1 MSLQVWLPLNGDLH
15 NQGLSNLQFSLAN
28 STQTV
33 IDDNG
38 KIGKCFKNQ
47 GTTSDGIY
55 SNSTINLSST
65 LSMFCWFKF
74 DSIGSNNINAMIT
87 QCATANKEGFILFL
101 HKSSTTSGYL
111 AVENGASTNLYK
123 GSTLLQAG
131 QWYHGGFTYDGA
143 NLKLYLNGRLD
154 GEWNNIGGTTLNTYI
169 GIFLWAIRADR
180 TPPIGSSYHFAGYLN
195 DVRIYDHCL
204 SNKEIEE
211 ISKGLV
217 LHYKLDN
224 IINNII
230 YDCSGYNHNGSVIGP
245 FTFNNV
251 PSRYEKSITMNNTN
265 TTNHIECN
273 DVINLPI
280 NGITVSFWAYTEK
293 TNNYVLYID
302 QNMSFAVNSSGGS
315 FYVSRASSAGFPM
328 TEFKTNQWNHVVLI
342 RNEDTYKAYIN
353 GKNIPRSQSN
363 NYWTHQVSNIYL
375 LNRKYNNNYA
385 ANASVSD
392 FRMYATELTE
402 SQIQE
407 LYQTSMAIDNNGNGY
422 AREIIEDNN
431 LNITKTGQFHGNKLI
446 DNTANTIASI
456 TKNKELKVNNFYEY

>member
-1 MSLQVWLPLNGDLH
+1 MSLQIWLPFNGDLH

-47 GTTSDGIY
+47 GTASDGIY

-230 YDCSGYNHNGSVIGP
+230 YDCSGYHNNGQIVNTITLINNTSRYAKSTNIVKNAYIKCTPFYFNTNQWTVSHWYYKPSNPTAYECFYCLSKGNGSDANKKFAAMPNSGRIWYKGESGSISISQLQIG
-245 FTFNNV
+245 TWTLLTLVSNGTTVTVYQNGN
-251 PSRYEKSITMNNTN
+251 SI
-265 TTNHIECN
+265 
-273 DVINLPI
+273 
-280 NGITVSFWAYTEK
+280 
-293 TNNYVLYID
+293 
-302 QNMSFAVNSSGGS
+302 GS
-315 FYVSRASSAGFPM
+315 FSAGTIMTDCTDLGIGVRANSAGFN
-328 TEFKTNQWNHVVLI
+328 TVTCSSEFNM
-342 RNEDTYKAYIN
+342 
-353 GKNIPRSQSN
+353 
-363 NYWTHQVSNIYL
+363 
-375 LNRKYNNNYA
+375 
-385 ANASVSD
+385 SD
-392 FRMYATELTE
+392 FRIYATALSED
-402 SQIQE
+402 QIKE
-407 LYQTSMAIDNNGNGY
+407 LYNISAAIDNKGNIF
-422 AREIIEDNN
+422 ARELVE
-431 LNITKTGQFHGNKLI
+431 T
-446 DNTANTIASI
+446 
-456 TKNKELKVNNFYEY
+456 E